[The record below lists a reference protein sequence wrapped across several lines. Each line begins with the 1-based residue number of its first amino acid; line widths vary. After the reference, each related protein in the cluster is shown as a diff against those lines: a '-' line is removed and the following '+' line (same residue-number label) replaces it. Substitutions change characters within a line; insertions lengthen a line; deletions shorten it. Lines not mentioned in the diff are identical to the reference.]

1 MSRYRTA
8 CLILLLLP
16 CLAAG
21 CSRKIVTADN
31 PARLD
36 ADLYK
41 TYFDTTIAVLRD
53 NGYVIDRND
62 YRFGTITTLGQG
74 SPTVLEVWNPQNTT
88 AHQAVESTLADEQ
101 RRVNVTFAKHEGRGD
116 ATEKGSPVST
126 EADGSLPLP
135 PGEGRDNEAS
145 SIADSASRQGR
156 YAIEIEVILERR
168 QTPTR
173 RVNGSARRN
182 VFTSLS
188 AVPRDLADKGVTG
201 NYWQP
206 IGRDGYLE
214 ARLMKQITDRV
225 AEAE

>member
-36 ADLYK
+36 TDLYK
-41 TYFDTTIAVLRD
+41 TYFDTTVQVLRD

-62 YRFGTITTLGQG
+62 YRFGTITTLPQG
-74 SPTVLEVWNPQNTT
+74 SPTLFEVWNSQNTT
-88 AHQAVESTLADEQ
+88 GYQAVESTLADEQ
-101 RRVNVTFAKHEGRGD
+101 RIVHVTLSPLT
-116 ATEKGSPVST
+116 TEKMVSAENKVSDT
-126 EADGSLPLP
+126 ISDGVS
-135 PGEGRDNEAS
+135 GAG
-145 SIADSASRQGR
+145 
-156 YAIEIEVILERR
+156 YAFEVEVRLERR
-168 QTPTR
+168 QTPVRYMT
-173 RVNGSARRN
+173 GSARRN

-188 AVPRDLADKGVTG
+188 AVPKDLADKGITG

-206 IGRDGYLE
+206 IGRDEYLE
-214 ARLMKQITDRV
+214 ARLMKQITDRIA
-225 AEAE
+225 AE